1 MAVYLFLGCK
11 SIQYRHRHAN
21 LARLFRIADGYDCHM
36 TRYPNYIF
44 KDNLGMAHLTSVLGR
59 VACLGLK
66 EFGIPMSRPFQC
78 TLSYVR
84 FLYSA

>member
-1 MAVYLFLGCK
+1 
-11 SIQYRHRHAN
+11 
-21 LARLFRIADGYDCHM
+21 
-36 TRYPNYIF
+36 
-44 KDNLGMAHLTSVLGR
+44 MAHLTSVLGR